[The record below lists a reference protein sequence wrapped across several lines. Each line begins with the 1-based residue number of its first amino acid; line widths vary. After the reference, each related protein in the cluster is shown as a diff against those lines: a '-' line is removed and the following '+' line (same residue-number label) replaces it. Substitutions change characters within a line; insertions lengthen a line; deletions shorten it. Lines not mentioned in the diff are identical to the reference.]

1 MVFGQA
7 GKCILDHAPALDAL
21 QHEKLVGVSRRNG
34 RPLDDVLRRLN
45 GDLGERQKMAALL
58 AQGVNVRFAP
68 NATMYVLV
76 NHRER
81 RALLRGES
89 IRKLEVLVE
98 AARSSTEWVDVA
110 DLPPVLENRRVKR
123 MMFSRKYEW
132 TASFEDTEHGWVEV
146 DIPF

>member
-1 MVFGQA
+1 
-7 GKCILDHAPALDAL
+7 
-21 QHEKLVGVSRRNG
+21 
-34 RPLDDVLRRLN
+34 
-45 GDLGERQKMAALL
+45 MAALL

-110 DLPPVLENRRVKR
+110 DLPCVVERRRVCEPDQFGR
-123 MMFSRKYEW
+123 MMPW
-132 TASFEDTEHGWVEV
+132 DMLFEDTEQGWVEV
-146 DIPF
+146 DTPF